1 MLRQKRHWTSIH
13 KLKQSGILSKLGIWL
28 HNFLTNREQYI
39 LSKDAISF
47 PSLVISRPPQGTVLG
62 PLLFLLFISDINEN
76 VESIASMFADDTR
89 VLGNIASEKDV
100 EKMQDDL
107 AKGSGKI

>member
-1 MLRQKRHWTSIH
+1 MLSLAQ
-13 KLKQSGILSKLGIWL
+13 LS
-28 HNFLTNREQYI
+28 
-39 LSKDAISF
+39 
-47 PSLVISRPPQGTVLG
+47 PS
-62 PLLFLLFISDINEN
+62 LFLLFIGDINEN

-107 AKGSGKI
+107 DRIYK